1 MGHTSSA
8 GADPPGR
15 SAKRRACIAVSMAGS
30 YEVAHVV
37 ADIGGRAEMED
48 EHVLEVDSVHP
59 LRVLGGIFD
68 GHGGTS
74 VARLAKT
81 RFPSLFRAA
90 LASGLEAAFRS
101 SYAAIQKES
110 EAMAGGARAVAVRL
124 DCPPVALA
132 HPGGGHAGS
141 GSGAR

>member
-1 MGHTSSA
+1 MGHTSNA

-30 YEVAHVV
+30 HEVAHVV

-68 GHGGTS
+68 GHGGAS
-74 VARLAKT
+74 GARPAEK
-81 RFPSLFRAA
+81 RVPSPFRAA
-90 LASGLEAAFRS
+90 PS
-101 SYAAIQKES
+101 
-110 EAMAGGARAVAVRL
+110 
-124 DCPPVALA
+124 
-132 HPGGGHAGS
+132 
-141 GSGAR
+141 SGAAGAFPAAYRAHQRWA

>member
-1 MGHTSSA
+1 MGHTSNA

-30 YEVAHVV
+30 YEVAHVI

-74 VARLAKT
+74 LAPPPQTKVPPF
-81 RFPSLFRAA
+81 FPAA
-90 LASGLEAAFRS
+90 PASGP
-101 SYAAIQKES
+101 
-110 EAMAGGARAVAVRL
+110 GARVPAPYHSL
-124 DCPPVALA
+124 QL
-132 HPGGGHAGS
+132 
-141 GSGAR
+141 GA

>member
-48 EHVLEVDSVHP
+48 EQVLEVDSVHP

-68 GHGGTS
+68 GHGGAS
-74 VARLAKT
+74 APRLAKT
-81 RFPSLFRAA
+81 RLPSLFRAA
-90 LASGLEAAFRS
+90 PSFGPEAAVR
-101 SYAAIQKES
+101 AAYPALQRVS
-110 EAMAGGARAVAVRL
+110 PGMADGAG
-124 DCPPVALA
+124 ALA
-132 HPGGGHAGS
+132 LLVQ
-141 GSGAR
+141 

>member
-1 MGHTSSA
+1 MGHTSNA

-30 YEVAHVV
+30 YEVAHVI

-68 GHGGTS
+68 GHGGAPAPPLPQKKVPPLFPAPPS
-74 VARLAKT
+74 SGAAAP
-81 RFPSLFRAA
+81 FPSPLPPLPSGTTSSRRSACSRNRQPRPKLLNRA
-90 LASGLEAAFRS
+90 S
-101 SYAAIQKES
+101 
-110 EAMAGGARAVAVRL
+110 
-124 DCPPVALA
+124 
-132 HPGGGHAGS
+132 
-141 GSGAR
+141 

>member
-1 MGHTSSA
+1 MGHTSNA

-30 YEVAHVV
+30 YEVAHVA

-48 EHVLEVDSVHP
+48 EHVLEVDSVRP

-68 GHGGTS
+68 GHRGTS

-90 LASGLEAAFRS
+90 LAAGLEAPVRS
-101 SYAAIQKES
+101 PYPAIPKEAG
-110 EAMAGGARAVAVRL
+110 AMAGRGR
-124 DCPPVALA
+124 
-132 HPGGGHAGS
+132 
-141 GSGAR
+141 